1 MSNDS
6 SILNIIKSIRFVFLV
21 TIIFSI
27 PAFFAAPLIVKV
39 VYFKGQFDTYQLNE
53 LIAITKIGYLFLVP
67 KVLISLFSTIF
78 AARKKQK
85 ILLPVGILMVILTN
99 IFSYIFSLN
108 GKLESIAYANGIT
121 YLFISILLYIL
132 LNKYISKKI
141 NKELITF

>member
-1 MSNDS
+1 M
-6 SILNIIKSIRFVFLV
+6 FGYW
-21 TIIFSI
+21 IIFSI

-99 IFSYIFSLN
+99 FFSYIFSFN

-141 NKELITF
+141 NKELITFQIN

>member
-1 MSNDS
+1 MKEVIENIDTAILVEEGSTTYDELPVGIIIASLSSVLLTKLSNDS

-78 AARKKQK
+78 AARKKQ
-85 ILLPVGILMVILTN
+85 N
-99 IFSYIFSLN
+99 
-108 GKLESIAYANGIT
+108 
-121 YLFISILLYIL
+121 
-132 LNKYISKKI
+132 
-141 NKELITF
+141 